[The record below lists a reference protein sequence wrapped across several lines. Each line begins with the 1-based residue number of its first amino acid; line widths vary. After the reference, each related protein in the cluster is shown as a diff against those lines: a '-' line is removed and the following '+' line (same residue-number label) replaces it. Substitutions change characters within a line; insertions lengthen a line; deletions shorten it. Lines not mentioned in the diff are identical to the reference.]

1 MSTSNFNPEFE
12 ALLDYI
18 KQNCGCDLTLY
29 KRPSLMR
36 RFQHRMQQLK
46 IENYAHYLQ
55 YLQEHPQE
63 CSSLLDT
70 ILINYSGFFRDRPSG
85 VGASRHHDCWD
96 YLANQI
102 IPQIITRKQP
112 HEKIR
117 VWSAG
122 CASGQEVYT
131 LAMLLAESLGIEQY
145 LQRVQIFATDLDEDA
160 LKQAR
165 RASYSNQEVAD
176 IPSELLSKYFEQIEQ
191 RYVFHAKL
199 RRTIL
204 FGRHDLALDAP
215 MSKIDLLVCRNVL
228 IYFQPETQA
237 TVLVRFHFALTDNG
251 FLFLGNSESMTNN
264 KQIFTPVSLKHR
276 IFAKGQKLTLQDHL
290 LIRPQTRNKK
300 TVDLLTMQNHIWQT
314 AFVASPF
321 AQIALD
327 SSGRLILANNQAY
340 ALFRLNNN
348 DLGAG
353 LQDLEIGR
361 VVNSSALLR
370 QLKYDWAKNSPQGD
384 WAKLSAVS
392 PADRLRLSVSSS
404 RSEARVASAL
414 AEGNRQPISLKNV
427 KWTTDHNTIYL
438 DIHITPISDPSG
450 SLIGAILTFVDVTH
464 YTKLEDELEQ
474 TKSNLVKVSLELQSK
489 KDVLEKTTLQLN
501 FTQNEVETVHQEM
514 QLISHELHNI
524 KD

>member
-18 KQNCGCDLTLY
+18 KQNCGCDLTGN
-29 KRPSLMR
+29 KRSSLMR
-36 RFQHRMQQLK
+36 RFQRRMQQLK
-46 IENYAHYLQ
+46 IENYVHYLQ
-55 YLQEHPQE
+55 YLQKHPQE
-63 CSSLLDT
+63 CNSLIDT
-70 ILINYSGFFRDRPSG
+70 VLINYSGFFRDR
-85 VGASRHHDCWD
+85 DCWD

-122 CASGQEVYT
+122 CASGQEPYT
-131 LAMLLAESLGIEQY
+131 LAMLLAEALGIEQY
-145 LQRVQIFATDLDEDA
+145 LQRVQILATDVDEDTIA
-160 LKQAR
+160 QAR
-165 RASYSNQEVAD
+165 RASYSNLEVAD

-191 RYVFHAKL
+191 RYVFDSQI
-199 RRTIL
+199 RRTMF
-204 FGRHDLALDAP
+204 FGRHDLILDAP

-251 FLFLGNSESMTNN
+251 FLFLGKSESLTNN
-264 KQIFTPVSLKHR
+264 KQIFTSVSLKYR
-276 IFAKGQKLTLQDHL
+276 IFAKGQKLSLQDHL

-300 TVDLLTMQNHIWQT
+300 TADPLTMQSHIWQT

-321 AQIALD
+321 PQIALD

-340 ALFRLNNN
+340 ATFRLNNN
-348 DLGAG
+348 DLGAR

-361 VVNSSALLR
+361 IVNSFTLIR
-370 QLKYDWAKNSPQGD
+370 QLKRDSANNSPQGD
-384 WAKLSAVS
+384 
-392 PADRLRLSVSSS
+392 RH
-404 RSEARVASAL
+404 
-414 AEGNRQPISLKNV
+414 PISLKNL

-438 DIHITPISDPSG
+438 DIHMTPILDPSG
-450 SLIGAILTFVDVTH
+450 SVIGALLIFIDVTR

-474 TKSNLVKVSLELQSK
+474 TKSNLAKVSQQLQSTQ
-489 KDVLEKTTLQLN
+489 DVLESTALQLK
-501 FTQNEVETVHQEM
+501 FTQNELETVHQEM
-514 QLISHELHNI
+514 QLMSHELHNI